1 MKKGISLLL
10 ALVLMLALCAC
21 SKKAPAASAPAPAP
35 APAASESAP
44 TPAALPTAAPA
55 PAPVSEPDPAAVPA
69 AEPAPAPAAFAPEFS
84 FSVTGRDGTVYTE
97 SVFAEHP
104 ITILNAWSVWS
115 EESIAEMATLETL
128 WENYRDSGLM
138 ILSIYPVS
146 ATDADIERLQAQ
158 TGASYPF
165 VPYAPAFIEYQSGM
179 IPNSFLVD
187 QTGRVVTHTPD
198 PDVLSDLRYHL
209 DRDLAD
215 SLGERVYVHSMS
227 YEDWEAIVLP
237 YLTK

>member
-1 MKKGISLLL
+1 MKKLISLLL
-10 ALVLMLALCAC
+10 ALVLVFALCAC
-21 SKKAPAASAPAPAP
+21 SKKAPAASAPAPTPAAASEP
-35 APAASESAP
+35 APA
-44 TPAALPTAAPA
+44 
-55 PAPVSEPDPAAVPA
+55 PAAVPA
-69 AEPAPAPAAFAPEFS
+69 AEPAPASEPEPTPVPAVEAVPAPAAAFAPEFS

-97 SVFAEHP
+97 NVFAEHP

-115 EESIAEMATLETL
+115 DESIAEMATLEKL

-215 SLGERVYVHSMS
+215 SLGERVYVHSMR

>member
-1 MKKGISLLL
+1 MKKLISLLL

-21 SKKAPAASAPAPAP
+21 SKKAPAASAPAPTPAAASEP
-35 APAASESAP
+35 APA
-44 TPAALPTAAPA
+44 
-55 PAPVSEPDPAAVPA
+55 PAAVPA
-69 AEPAPAPAAFAPEFS
+69 AEPAPASEPEPTPVPAVEAVPAPAAAFAPEFR

-97 SVFAEHP
+97 NVFAEHP

-115 EESIAEMATLETL
+115 DESIAEMATLEKL

-187 QTGRVVTHTPD
+187 QTGRVITHTPD

-209 DRDLAD
+209 DRELAD

-237 YLTK
+237 YLSK